1 MVKSNR
7 QNRKVNRKKSN
18 EVPGDRKKVTHEES
32 KSENIQKEDIKMSEK
47 QNTSFV
53 AVETIKC
60 ELDRKTTEQEIQ
72 ERAESIKNVG
82 LIHSVKIQPVEDKK
96 FKYQVVAGR
105 KSFLALTTIL
115 DKKQLVIGGESP
127 ELTVI
132 DGDADLIAFTEN
144 HERVNLTLWEE
155 VEKLENLKDKF
166 KTVGDLANALGKKPQ
181 WVARRI
187 NLSNLTADWKRLMK
201 NNDSNGFSIG
211 HYEVVA
217 TYPQEVQNSISTYCA
232 NYEEAQNT
240 SIKKFEK
247 LIQKRFSAK
256 LVNLPWNKDG
266 KEQGC
271 GTCKACLDRINNGFL
286 FENMNAPKEAICMN
300 HKYLAHRMEEFL
312 VEEAERIR
320 QQEEKIYLVS
330 DRWNFDEENSPFSSE
345 EVLTCRQWCR
355 KSKKDG
361 GVKAFMVDGAEAGR
375 YVYVEVYQ
383 DDSKATGEDIQPE
396 EKQVR
401 SLDERKA
408 LKNRQRQRKAIENLM
423 EYIKSMDYQI
433 PCRDDIFV
441 LIACLKVDNVFTT
454 HYDFDKGEY
463 TRNYDCESGIANFER
478 AKAFEKLDTAV
489 WEALSVE
496 IVRELKYGQSGPVD
510 ARWNEAEIISSLI
523 SFDLAKAF
531 EDATEALPDPKC
543 WKKLEEQ
550 EKQKAA

>member
-1 MVKSNR
+1 
-7 QNRKVNRKKSN
+7 
-18 EVPGDRKKVTHEES
+18 
-32 KSENIQKEDIKMSEK
+32 MSEK

-53 AVETIKC
+53 TVEAIKC

-115 DKKQLVIGGESP
+115 NKTQLVIGGESP
-127 ELTVI
+127 ELTI
-132 DGDADLIAFTEN
+132 INGDADLIAFAEN

-155 VEKLENLKDKF
+155 VEKLENLRNKY
-166 KTVGDLANALGKKPQ
+166 KTIGDLANALGKKPQ

-187 NLSNLTADWKRLMK
+187 NLSNLTSEWKNIMK
-201 NNDSNGFSIG
+201 NNEFGSFSIG

-217 TYPQEVQNSISTYCA
+217 TYPQEIQNSIANYCA
-232 NYEEAQNT
+232 NYEEVQEA

-247 LIQKRFSAK
+247 LLQKHFSAK
-256 LVNLPWNKDG
+256 LVNLPWNRDG
-266 KEQGC
+266 HEQGC
-271 GTCKACLDRINNGFL
+271 GKCKACLDRINNGFL
-286 FENMNAPKEAICMN
+286 FENMNDPKEAICMN
-300 HKYLAHRMEEFL
+300 AGYLKQKLFDFVVA
-312 VEEAERIR
+312 EAEKIR
-320 QQEEKIYLVS
+320 QQEEKIYLIGNS
-330 DRWNFDEENSPFSSE
+330 WMLDEEDSPFSSE
-345 EVLTCRQWCR
+345 EVLTSQQWCR
-355 KSKKDG
+355 KPKKDG

-375 YVYVEVYQ
+375 YVYIEVYQ
-383 DDSKATGEDIQPE
+383 DNSNDNEDTQPE
-396 EKQVR
+396 EKHIR

-408 LKNRQRQRKAIENLM
+408 LKNRQRQRKAIESLM

-433 PCRDDIFV
+433 PCRDDIFA
-441 LIACLKVDNVFTT
+441 LIACLKVDNIFST

-463 TRNYDCESGIANFER
+463 TRKYDCESGIANFER
-478 AKAFEKLDTAV
+478 AKAFDKLNTAV
-489 WEALSVE
+489 WEALSGE
-496 IVRELKYGQSGPVD
+496 IVRELNYGQSGPGD
-510 ARWNEAEIISSLI
+510 AHWSEAEIISSLI
-523 SFDLAKAF
+523 SFDLTKAF

>member
-1 MVKSNR
+1 
-7 QNRKVNRKKSN
+7 
-18 EVPGDRKKVTHEES
+18 
-32 KSENIQKEDIKMSEK
+32 MSGK

-53 AVETIKC
+53 AVENIKC
-60 ELDRKTTEQEIQ
+60 ELDRKTTKQEIQ

-96 FKYQVVAGR
+96 FNYQVVAGR

-115 DKKQLVIGGESP
+115 NKTELVIGGESP
-127 ELTVI
+127 ELTI
-132 DGDADLIAFTEN
+132 INGDADLIAFAEN

-155 VEKLENLKDKF
+155 VEKLESLRKKY
-166 KTVGDLANALGKKPQ
+166 KTVGDLANALGKKPK

-187 NLSNLTADWKRLMK
+187 NLSNLTADWKHIMK
-201 NNDSNGFSIG
+201 HNSFDSFSIG

-217 TYPQEVQNSISTYCA
+217 TYPQEVQDSISCYCA
-232 NYEEAQNT
+232 NYDEVQEA
-240 SIKKFEK
+240 SIKKFEQ

-266 KEQGC
+266 SEKGC
-271 GTCKACLDRINNGFL
+271 GECKACLDRINNGFL
-286 FENMNAPKEAICMN
+286 FENMNDPKEAVCLN
-300 HKYLAHRMEEFL
+300 YAYLNEKRNEYIVAE
-312 VEEAERIR
+312 VEKIR
-320 QQEEKIYLVS
+320 QQEEKIYLIS
-330 DRWNFDEENSPFSSE
+330 SSWMLDEEDNPFSSE
-345 EVLTCRQWCR
+345 EVLTSQQWCR
-355 KSKKDG
+355 KTKKDG

-375 YVYVEVYQ
+375 YVYIEVYQ
-383 DDSKATGEDIQPE
+383 ENEDEQDEIKPE
-396 EKQVR
+396 EKKVR

-408 LKNRQRQRKAIENLM
+408 LKNRQRQRKAVESLM

-433 PCRDDIFV
+433 PSRDDIFA
-441 LIACLKVDNVFTT
+441 LIACLKVDNVFST

-463 TRNYDCESGIANFER
+463 TRKYDCENGIASFEQ

-496 IVRELKYGQSGPVD
+496 IVRELNYGQSGPGD

-523 SFDLAKAF
+523 AFDLAKAF

-550 EKQKAA
+550 EKGLAA

>member
-7 QNRKVNRKKSN
+7 QNRNESHRKKSN
-18 EVPGDRKKVTHEES
+18 EVPGNRKKITHEES

-53 AVETIKC
+53 AVEAIKC
-60 ELDRKTTEQEIQ
+60 ELDRKTTKQEIQ

-82 LIHSVKIQPVEDKK
+82 LIHSVKIQPVEDKN

-115 DKKQLVIGGESP
+115 NKTELVIGGESP
-127 ELTVI
+127 ELTII
-132 DGDADLIAFTEN
+132 DGDADLIAFAEN

-155 VEKLENLKDKF
+155 VEKLENLRDKF
-166 KTVGDLANALGKKPQ
+166 KTIGDLANALGKKPK

-187 NLSNLTADWKRLMK
+187 NLSNLTREWKNIMK
-201 NNDSNGFSIG
+201 HNEFGSFSIG

-217 TYPQEVQNSISTYCA
+217 TYPQEIQNSIANYCA
-232 NYEEAQNT
+232 NYEEVQEA

-256 LVNLPWNKDG
+256 LVNLPWNGDG
-266 KEQGC
+266 AEQGC
-271 GTCKACLDRINNGFL
+271 GKCKACLDRINNGFL
-286 FENMNAPKEAICMN
+286 FENMNDPKEAICMN
-300 HKYLAHRMEEFL
+300 HKYLRNKLNEFIIA
-312 VEEAERIR
+312 EAEKIR
-320 QQEEKIYLVS
+320 QQEEKIYLIS
-330 DRWNFDEENSPFSSE
+330 NSWMLDEEDSPFSKE
-345 EVLTCRQWCR
+345 EILTSQQWCR

-361 GVKAFMVDGAEAGR
+361 GAKAFMVDGAEAGR
-375 YVYVEVYQ
+375 YLYIEVYQ
-383 DDSKATGEDIQPE
+383 DNSTDNEDTQPGE
-396 EKQVR
+396 KHVR

-408 LKNRQRQRKAIENLM
+408 LKNRQRQRKAIESLM

-433 PCRDDIFV
+433 PCRDDIFA

-463 TRNYDCESGIANFER
+463 TRKYDCENGIANFEK

-496 IVRELKYGQSGPVD
+496 IVRELNYGQSGPGN
-510 ARWNEAEIISSLI
+510 ARWNEAEIISDLI
-523 SFDLAKAF
+523 AFDLAKAF
-531 EDATEALPDPKC
+531 AEATEALPDPKC